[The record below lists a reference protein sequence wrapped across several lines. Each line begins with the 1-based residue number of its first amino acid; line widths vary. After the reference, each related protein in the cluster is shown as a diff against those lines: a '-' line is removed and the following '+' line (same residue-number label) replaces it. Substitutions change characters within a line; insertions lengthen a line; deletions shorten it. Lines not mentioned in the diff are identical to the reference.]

1 MSRRAIAAGLLVL
14 LAASTHVAAIY
25 MRLETVQVPIDRLV
39 VNLENELLAKP
50 NDVQTMI
57 NLGRLHAMAY
67 SLKTDTFPAAG
78 VPEQPAYPP
87 GAPHLPPNVQQAKT
101 PEQTTAAAEHLK
113 SSIRHYGDALALA
126 PDNMTARLGHGWVLE
141 QSGDIA
147 GAIADYRAVVKQA
160 WQEDQKLRG
169 LGPSQRVFS
178 SEAAGYLI
186 PLLDKERDA
195 EEIADLQSKQAKIRA
210 LPRAITP
217 VAVPLRDDAAPA
229 ALVDDRARVRF
240 DADGTGARE
249 WTWITPDAGWLVY
262 DAAGRGEITSALQL
276 FGNVTFWL
284 FWSNGYEP
292 MRALDDNHDGELAGP
307 ELRHLAI
314 WRDADRDGVA
324 DRGEVLPLGSHG
336 IVAVSCEHV
345 EVDDARFAAIS
356 PAGVRLANGATRP
369 TYDVLLKTAA
379 DAQTRP

>member
-1 MSRRAIAAGLLVL
+1 MSCRTIAAGLLAL

-25 MRLETVQVPIDRLV
+25 VRLETVQVPIDRLV

-78 VPEQPAYPP
+78 VPERPAYPP
-87 GAPHLPPNVQQAKT
+87 GAPDLPRNVQPAKT

-113 SSIRHYGDALALA
+113 ASIRHYGDALALA
-126 PDNMTARLGHGWVLE
+126 PDNITARLGHGWVLE

-160 WQEDQKLRG
+160 WQDDQKLKG
-169 LGPSQRVFS
+169 LGPSQRVFT
-178 SEAAGYLI
+178 SEAAGYLL

-195 EEIADLQSKQAKIRA
+195 EEIADLQAKQAKIRA

-217 VAVPLRDDAAPA
+217 VAVPLLDDVAPA

-249 WTWITPDAGWLVY
+249 WTWITPNAGWLVY

-292 MRALDDNHDGELAGP
+292 MRALDDNRDGELSGP

-324 DRGEVLPLGSHG
+324 DRGEVLPLASHA
-336 IVAVSCEHV
+336 IVALSWEHV
-345 EVDDARFAAIS
+345 EMDDARFAAVS
-356 PAGVRLANGATRP
+356 RAGVRLANGTTRP
-369 TYDVLLKTAA
+369 SYDVLLRAA
-379 DAQTRP
+379 PAAQTRP